1 MAKNDDKQKQDAEI
15 AAALLLLIRKANHTV
30 HLALLGAAT
39 RSKLAAL
46 PSAQAEVSDAV
57 EAAVGAARARARA
70 YGAEAFEKQT
80 GKKLPVGRVG
90 SSEEVADSLAE
101 QWGARVEKLEDAE
114 SGTVRVA
121 AESGTVRVAAAKD
134 LEWAATRTA
143 TTETMQAFNDQSREA
158 FDALFSQGFQL
169 VRVWNSALEINT
181 CQLCMSLH
189 GKHADALGEFPHGDP
204 QLHSQCACWVSVEL
218 L

>member
-1 MAKNDDKQKQDAEI
+1 VAKTDDKQKRDAEI

-30 HLALLGAAT
+30 HLALLGAAA

-46 PSAQAEVSDAV
+46 PNAQAEVSDAV

-70 YGAEAFEKQT
+70 YGVEAFEKQT
-80 GKKLPVGRVG
+80 GKRLPAGAPG

-101 QWGARVEKLEDAE
+101 QWAARAEGLEDVEASAARV
-114 SGTVRVA
+114 V
-121 AESGTVRVAAAKD
+121 AAKD

-143 TTETMQAFNDQSREA
+143 TTETLQAFNDQSREA
-158 FDALFSQGFQL
+158 FDALFSRGVQL
-169 VRVWNSALEINT
+169 VRIWNSALEINT
-181 CQLCMSLH
+181 CRLCMGLH
-189 GKHADALGEFPHGDP
+189 GEHADALGEFPQGDP
-204 QLHSQCACWVSVEL
+204 QLHSNCLCWVSVEL